1 MQGATAQA
9 CGLGRVRW
17 CDEEDAAGGKE
28 IMLMKKNGVRNSVSG
43 RWVTGKC
50 IAGVAALAMGAG
62 LLGSSSALAAELES
76 MNVRGTDLRQIIDL
90 EFDDFPRYEI
100 TEMADGDGL
109 LLTFRDTTM
118 SAGYRAPTSMGNGLV
133 TQLSPTSVGG
143 DTNIEIALG
152 EPAKYTLTR
161 ADTGYR
167 LALVPLAGD
176 TSTAGASAPAAGA
189 VLNNIA
195 FSRVSGDRVQ
205 IDLKFE
211 GEATDPV
218 VFRTLEPPRIALDF
232 FGVSNNSG
240 KQVHKVGIS
249 SVQSI
254 VLAEDEDRMRM
265 IMNLQNPAD
274 YVLDRIDGGIV
285 ITVLGG
291 ASSPAGLAS
300 TEPVSRSASFSLNE
314 GAGAKHAISNVDFRR
329 SPNGAGRVIVN
340 LSDSELAVDL
350 QEIGGEIVAIFPN
363 TSLPQGLEQRL
374 DVTDFATP
382 VSTVDTFADGNN
394 VRMVITPNAQY
405 KQSSVQSGDTLIVEI
420 SPLSKA
426 ELEAEKADEF
436 GYTGERLSLNFQQI
450 SVRAALQV
458 IADFT
463 GLNFVTSDAIS
474 GNLSLRL
481 KDVPWDQALDV
492 ILQTKGLAMRQ
503 KGNVVWVAPAEEI
516 AAKERQALEARQEV
530 GELAPLVSELV
541 PIAYAKAEEIA
552 QILKSVKAVETG
564 ITQSAF
570 GSVSLSEIKT
580 EENTL
585 LSSRGSVTVDRRT
598 NSLLVQ
604 DTAQKLREIREL
616 ISKLD
621 IPVRQ
626 VQIETRIVEANDDF
640 SKNIGARLGFST
652 ITQDAESSVGGAKLG
667 DTFTGA
673 SVASN
678 SDTRLTGTLDN
689 TDALSVNLPAG
700 GIGDDFAASY
710 AFSLARFGNG
720 FLRLLDLELSA
731 LQAEGN
737 GRIIANPKILTTDKN
752 EASIEQGQERLTVFG
767 SAFGTSAT
775 TGQKA
780 VLSLTVRPQI
790 TPDDK
795 ITLDVDITNDSFA
808 GALVDTVNTKRI
820 KTQTLLEN
828 GETVVIGGIYSQE
841 ESQAVSKVP
850 FLGDLPVLGHLF
862 KKRTS
867 RNNRSELLIFLT
879 PRIIDPALTLQ

>member
-1 MQGATAQA
+1 MKFSGIIKTRMMGRIGFVASAAIILSNPAFAAQ
-9 CGLGRVRW
+9 
-17 CDEEDAAGGKE
+17 
-28 IMLMKKNGVRNSVSG
+28 
-43 RWVTGKC
+43 
-50 IAGVAALAMGAG
+50 
-62 LLGSSSALAAELES
+62 LES
-76 MNVRGTDLRQIIDL
+76 MEVSGSDLRQIVDMS
-90 EFDDFPRYEI
+90 FDDYPRYEI
-100 TEMADGDGL
+100 TELSESNGIM
-109 LLTFRDTTM
+109 LTFRGATI
-118 SAGYRAPTSMGNGLV
+118 AGAYEPPSSLGNGLI
-133 TQLSPTSVGG
+133 TRLDANPSGP
-143 DTNIEIALG
+143 DTNIEINLDS
-152 EPAKYTLTR
+152 PSKYTLTQS
-161 ADTGYR
+161 DGGYQ
-167 LALVPLAGD
+167 LALIPLARQQQ
-176 TSTAGASAPAAGA
+176 SQASAVGGELTG
-189 VLNNIA
+189 LNY
-195 FSRVSGDRVQ
+195 SRISGDRVQ
-205 IDLKFE
+205 IDLNTSGTLPE
-211 GEATDPV
+211 PV
-218 VFRTLEPPRIALDF
+218 VFRTVSPPRIALDF
-232 FGVSNNSG
+232 FGVKNTSG
-240 KQVHKVGIS
+240 KQLHKIGIA
-249 SVQSI
+249 SVKSVVI
-254 VLAEDEDRMRM
+254 AEDEERMRM
-265 IMNLQNPAD
+265 IINLENPSD
-274 YVLDRIDGGIV
+274 YSLDQTDNGLAL
-285 ITVLGG
+285 TVLAG
-291 ASSPAGLAS
+291 ATSGPAAV
-300 TEPVSRSASFSLNE
+300 TQEPVSRSASNFTLTE
-314 GAGAKHAISNVDFRR
+314 GVKDQHQINNVDFRR
-329 SPNGAGRVIVN
+329 TPAGAGRVIVK

-350 QEIGGEIVAIFPN
+350 QEISGEIVAVFPN
-363 TSLPQGLEQRL
+363 TDLPASLEQRL

-382 VSTVDTFADGNN
+382 VSTVDTFADGRD
-394 VRMVITPNAQY
+394 VRLVVTPNGQY
-405 KQSSVQSGDTLIVEI
+405 KQSSVQSGDTLII
-420 SPLSKA
+420 DIAPLSKA
-426 ELEAEKADEF
+426 EIEAEKVDEF

-530 GELAPLVSELV
+530 GELAPLVSELI
-541 PIAYAKAEEIA
+541 PISYAKAEEIA
-552 QILKSVKAVETG
+552 DILKSVKAVETG

-570 GSVSLSEIKT
+570 GSVSLSEVKT

-585 LSSRGSVTVDRRT
+585 LSSRGSVSVDNRT

-604 DTAQKLREIREL
+604 DTTQKLKEIREL

-640 SKNIGARLGFST
+640 SKNIGARLGFSS
-652 ITQDAESSVGGAKLG
+652 IVQDAETLGNTQLG

-673 SVASN
+673 TIGSN
-678 SDTRLTGTLDN
+678 ADTRLNGTLDN

-700 GIGDDFAASY
+700 GIGTDAAASY
-710 AFSLARFGNG
+710 AFSLARLGSG
-720 FLRLLDLELSA
+720 FLKLLDLELSA

-752 EASIEQGQERLTVFG
+752 EASIEQGQERLQVFG

-775 TGQKA
+775 QGQKA

-808 GALVDTVNTKRI
+808 GVDDTVNTKRI

-841 ESQAVSKVP
+841 ESQALSKVP
-850 FLGDLPVLGHLF
+850 FLGDIPYLGNLF
-862 KKRTS
+862 KKRTA

-879 PRIIDPALTLQ
+879 PRIIDPSLAVQ